1 MEDILAL
8 IVVLVVI
15 GSVVAIARIVY
26 KSYKEHKRKEV
37 ERQELIQKKLDEVRY
52 SPSQW
57 APVTPQQYADAIPK
71 RKPAMKKANNSTSY
85 ANTPMTTTSS
95 TSTAAVADDG
105 FFSGVVTGMLVDEVV
120 KSFSHKSEP
129 SIGVTKSESSWGF
142 DDSDS
147 RKSISDSMDTS
158 SSWSSSSSD
167 SWSSSSSDSGPSSD
181 W

>member
-8 IVVLVVI
+8 LVVLVV
-15 GSVVAIARIVY
+15 VACIVAVIRIIQ
-26 KSYKEHKRKEV
+26 KSYRDHKRQEM
-37 ERQELIQKKLDEVRY
+37 ERKASIQKRLDDIKY

-57 APVTPQQYADAIPK
+57 APITPEQYAEKIPK
-71 RKPAMKKANNSTSY
+71 RKPAMKKANVKPSY

-105 FFSGVVTGMLVDEVV
+105 FFSGVVTGMLIDSAID
-120 KSFSHKSEP
+120 SFKHKSE
-129 SIGVTKSESSWGF
+129 SSVGVTKSESSWGL

-147 RKSISDSMDTS
+147 RKSISDSMD

-167 SWSSSSSDSGPSSD
+167 FGSSDSGPSSD